1 MVDST
6 HIDVAVRTIEGRDRG
21 NGRLILDATVSG
33 RRGSITTEFPL
44 MDAAFDLEHHG
55 IAWRVWLHPT
65 DAEYTTFDVESA
77 TACPWVR

>member
-1 MVDST
+1 
-6 HIDVAVRTIEGRDRG
+6 
-21 NGRLILDATVSG
+21 
-33 RRGSITTEFPL
+33 

>member
-21 NGRLILDATVSG
+21 NGRLILGASAG
-33 RRGSITTEFPL
+33 NPRGSITTEFQL
-44 MDAAFDLEHHG
+44 ADQAYDLEHRG

-77 TACPWVR
+77 TPCPWRQ